1 MGDAVTPAL
10 VAYLR
15 RLVDGPLPVGSAPEA
30 VIREAEAAGLVR
42 YVRPHSR
49 ALTDKGRKALEV
61 DA

>member
-1 MGDAVTPAL
+1 MTLPAYIRKL
-10 VAYLR
+10 L
-15 RLVDGPLPVGSAPEA
+15 DGPQKIGIAPEA

-49 ALTDKGRKALEV
+49 ALTDKGRKAVEG

>member
-1 MGDAVTPAL
+1 MTLA
-10 VAYLR
+10 AYLR
-15 RLVDGPLPVGSAPEA
+15 KLLAGPQPVGAAPEA
-30 VIREAEAAGLVR
+30 VIREAEASGLVR